1 MNLTRIDTTVDVQ
14 ALFNN
19 APAVNNV
26 AILAIDN
33 GHELAATPL
42 GNVCDISFAVM
53 GYDQLFNEV
62 TVIMTHPA
70 TCGSD
75 ELAPNV
81 CTKFVMRREYNMEKY
96 TATYRLTAESLE
108 LIRKA
113 GQQLQQNQP
122 GYLLNT
128 DGAVLDPK
136 MDNERRHIAKQI
148 LSHLQVAL
156 SHEIDNTH
164 RALTLALSQAARS
177 ALRRM
182 SIYLPLCGV
191 F

>member
-1 MNLTRIDTTVDVQ
+1 M
-14 ALFNN
+14 
-19 APAVNNV
+19 
-26 AILAIDN
+26 
-33 GHELAATPL
+33 
-42 GNVCDISFAVM
+42 
-53 GYDQLFNEV
+53 
-62 TVIMTHPA
+62 
-70 TCGSD
+70 
-75 ELAPNV
+75 
-81 CTKFVMRREYNMEKY
+81 KREYNMEKY

-128 DGAVLDPK
+128 VLDPK
-136 MDNERRHIAKQI
+136 LDKERRNIAKQI

-182 SIYLPLCGV
+182 SIYLLGGIKCV
-191 F
+191 A